1 MSPIERMLAEHDIA
15 RLVTRYAMLND
26 DGDFAGVAALYVADG
41 RMARPSGG
49 EAIVGRDA
57 ILASFV
63 ARPPRIARHIIT
75 SILPEIVSA
84 DDATCRSTMLLYAA
98 SAGELPATAKGAAL
112 LGGFRDRLVR
122 TAEGWRFAERAGYV
136 DMTIGDAA

>member
-1 MSPIERMLAEHDIA
+1 MSPIERMLAEHEIA

-26 DGDFAGVAALYVADG
+26 DGDYAGVAALYVEDG

-49 EAIVGRDA
+49 EPIAGRDA
-57 ILASFV
+57 ILASFL

-84 DDATCRSTMLLYAA
+84 DEATCRSTMLLHAA
-98 SAGELPATAKGAAL
+98 PQGELAREGQGRGAA
-112 LGGFRDRLVR
+112 RRLSR
-122 TAEGWRFAERAGYV
+122 PARPHRRGLALRRAPP
-136 DMTIGDAA
+136 DMST

>member
-1 MSPIERMLAEHDIA
+1 MSPIERMLAEHEIA

-26 DGDFAGVAALYVADG
+26 DGDYAGVAALYVADG

-49 EAIVGRDA
+49 DAIVGRDA
-57 ILASFV
+57 ILASFL

-84 DDATCRSTMLLYAA
+84 DEATCRSTMLLYAA
-98 SAGELPATAKGAAL
+98 PAGALPAKATGAAL

-122 TAEGWRFAERAGYV
+122 SAEGWRFAERQGYV
-136 DMTIGDAA
+136 DMTIGDPA